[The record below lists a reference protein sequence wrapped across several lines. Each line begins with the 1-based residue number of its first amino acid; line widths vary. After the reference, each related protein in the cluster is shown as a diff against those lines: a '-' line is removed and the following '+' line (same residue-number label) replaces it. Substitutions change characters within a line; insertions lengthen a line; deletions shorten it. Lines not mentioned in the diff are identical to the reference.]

1 MLQLCLQER
10 FTNQTGASMCTR
22 VLYRQYI

>member
-10 FTNQTGASMCTR
+10 FTNQAGARMCTR